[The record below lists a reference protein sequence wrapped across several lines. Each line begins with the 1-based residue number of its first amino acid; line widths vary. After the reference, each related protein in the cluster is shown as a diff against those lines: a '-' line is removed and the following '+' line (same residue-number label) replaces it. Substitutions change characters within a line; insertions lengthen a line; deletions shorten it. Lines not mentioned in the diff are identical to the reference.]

1 MNRKPTI
8 GILTDGG
15 KFLRGLADECQLDPS
30 DWLRN
35 LRARDDEREEEISFE
50 SNTET
55 GNVNPL
61 ALLKVIDA
69 CMDDDSI
76 IVADGGDFV
85 ATASYTLRPRGPLS
99 WLDPGAFGTLGVGAG
114 FAMGAKLH
122 RPESETWVI
131 YGDGA
136 FGYSLIE
143 FDTFVRLKIPVIAV
157 VGNDACWSQ
166 IAREQVKILQ
176 DDVGTRLQ
184 HSNYHLAAEA
194 LGGKGFLIETPQQ
207 IRDVLLKAKQAAAE
221 GHPVLINALLGASS
235 FREGSISM

>member
-1 MNRKPTI
+1 
-8 GILTDGG
+8 
-15 KFLRGLADECQLDPS
+15 
-30 DWLRN
+30 
-35 LRARDDEREEEISFE
+35 
-50 SNTET
+50 
-55 GNVNPL
+55 
-61 ALLKVIDA
+61 
-69 CMDDDSI
+69 MDDDSI

-184 HSNYHLAAEA
+184 YSNYHLAAEA
-194 LGGKGFLIETPQQ
+194 LGAKGFLIDSPEQ
-207 IRDVLLKAKQAAAE
+207 IPDVLVQAKKAAAD